1 MRGGSYRNFPLKVMV
16 FLMTLFS
23 DDDDILMTEEIAP
36 VELDDG
42 VNKGRHYNS
51 KIPNQNLRFCL
62 FISYFSRGNTYTLL
76 KKRRKV

>member
-1 MRGGSYRNFPLKVMV
+1 
-16 FLMTLFS
+16 MTLFS

-51 KIPNQNLRFCL
+51 KIQIQNLRFCV
-62 FISYFSRGNTYTLL
+62 FSFHIFLEEIHICTLL